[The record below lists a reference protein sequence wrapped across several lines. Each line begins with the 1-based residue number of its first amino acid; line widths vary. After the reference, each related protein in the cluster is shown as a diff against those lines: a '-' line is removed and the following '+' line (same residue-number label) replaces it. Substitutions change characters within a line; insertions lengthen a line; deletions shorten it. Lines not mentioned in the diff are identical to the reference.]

1 MEWAPYLEG
10 SYESEGIFN
19 GKPSWKS
26 DNYAIWYSLE
36 YTGWLIGET
45 FYTKDRKNTG
55 MIYASNDFSGV
66 TDNNNQWEYINGNS
80 WNIPSDPNDIQI
92 TCMDGKY
99 NSFTILLYLSMFA
112 LHF

>member
-10 SYESEGIFN
+10 SYEREEIFN
-19 GKPSWKS
+19 GKPSWKK
-26 DNYAIWYSLE
+26 DNYAIWYSSE
-36 YTGWLIGET
+36 YNGWLIGET

-55 MIYASNDFSGV
+55 MIFASDDFSGV

-80 WNIPSDPNDIQI
+80 WKIPSDPNDIHI

-99 NSFTILLYLSMFA
+99 IS
-112 LHF
+112 